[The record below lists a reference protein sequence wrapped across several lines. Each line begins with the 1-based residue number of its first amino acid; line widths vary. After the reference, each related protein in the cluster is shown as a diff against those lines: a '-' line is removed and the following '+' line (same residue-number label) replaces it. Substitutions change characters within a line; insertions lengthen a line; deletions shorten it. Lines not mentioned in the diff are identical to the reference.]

1 MGCFHDTDHH
11 NGANHSPEAFVKA
24 NKFNNN
30 KISDVVL
37 IRIYGN
43 KTDLLID
50 RKAETRNIKLLH
62 RYGFAPRLYATFCN
76 GLAYEYVPGRTL
88 NVDTVKDPNVWPL
101 VARQM
106 AKMHK
111 ITLGE
116 SEVGNVEPMLYGKMQ
131 QFFKLVPK
139 KFSDPE
145 KQKR

>member
-1 MGCFHDTDHH
+1 M
-11 NGANHSPEAFVKA
+11 
-24 NKFNNN
+24 
-30 KISDVVL
+30 

-43 KTDLLID
+43 NTDLLID
-50 RKAETRNIKLLH
+50 RKAETRNIKLLQ

-111 ITLGE
+111 IKVGE
-116 SEVGNVEPMLYGKMQ
+116 TGVKDVEPMLFGKMQ

-139 KFSDPE
+139 KFSDPK
-145 KQKR
+145 KQER